1 MARILWFWRMIF
13 GMMPK
18 CFVFY
23 HRASNR
29 SLLCFEVHFVNSVCG
44 TCTKE
49 TIWTYRYSFNHTFLA
64 KISAQICSANF
75 QGKFRTQIKD
85 DHQRQCSRSRR
96 AMCSVTFLSLWVI
109 CSKTSTKHVLAALV
123 IGHKTMKNASYWPQ
137 IYCRLRI
144 FIQCSS
150 LQNVHRMF
158 VECSI
163 FAFARPHSSGCSEF
177 SGFLALVLRWW
188 GSNRLHSRLNWSVTL
203 VYLSVWW

>member
-23 HRASNR
+23 HKTSMLW
-29 SLLCFEVHFVNSVCG
+29 SSLCELLCLWYMYQRDCMNMPIQLQS
-44 TCTKE
+44 
-49 TIWTYRYSFNHTFLA
+49 FLA

-144 FIQCSS
+144 FIECSS
-150 LQNVHRMF
+150 
-158 VECSI
+158 S
-163 FAFARPHSSGCSEF
+163 
-177 SGFLALVLRWW
+177 
-188 GSNRLHSRLNWSVTL
+188 
-203 VYLSVWW
+203 